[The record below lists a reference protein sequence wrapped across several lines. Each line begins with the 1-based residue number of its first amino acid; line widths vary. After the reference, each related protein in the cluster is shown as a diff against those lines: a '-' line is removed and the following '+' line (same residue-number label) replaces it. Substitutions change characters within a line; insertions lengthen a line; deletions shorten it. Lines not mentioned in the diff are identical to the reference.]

1 MAEREI
7 KKPNILGTES
17 IPRLMLRYAI
27 PSVVSMLV
35 MSLYNIVDQIFI
47 GRGVGFLGNA
57 ATTVSFPLVTVG
69 LAFALLTGN
78 GAAACI
84 SLELGR
90 GESAGAKKTLGNA
103 LFMLIVL
110 SLAFSTASLILLEPL
125 LRLLGSTEAIMPYA
139 IDYTG
144 VILIGMPFSMCATA
158 ISNVIR
164 ADGSP
169 RYSMLCTLSG
179 AVLNTVLDPIYI
191 FVFNMG
197 VRGAA
202 IATVISQVVSFSLV
216 LYYLLYRA
224 KYVRIS
230 FSDFK
235 PAAGVV
241 KKISGLGSS
250 SFVNQISMVLVTI
263 VLNRSLT
270 YYGARSSYGG
280 EIPLAALGI
289 VMKINMILIS
299 VILGISIGLQP
310 IIGFNYGAKNYERV
324 KRSFRI
330 GVTTT
335 GTLAL
340 VVNILFVTVPQVF
353 IGIFGDADPAFNEFA
368 CLSLSTF
375 MGLVFA
381 AGIQIPSSQFFMA
394 IGKPLKAMLLTSAR
408 SVFALVPMLLILPLF
423 WGLRGI
429 LYASPLADISALC
442 VTLFFITRE
451 LKRLPK
457 DTGERAAEEMTKIT
471 EV

>member
-1 MAEREI
+1 MAGQEPQ
-7 KKPNILGTES
+7 KPNILGTES

-27 PSVVSMLV
+27 PSVVSMVV

-57 ATTVSFPLVTVG
+57 ATTVSFPFVTVG
-69 LAFALLTGN
+69 LSIALLTGN

-90 GESAGAKKTLGNA
+90 GESAGARKTLGNA

-110 SLAFSTASLILLEPL
+110 SLSFSVASLIFLEPL

-139 IDYTG
+139 IDYAG

-169 RYSMLCTLSG
+169 RYSMLCVLSG
-179 AVLNTVLDPIYI
+179 AVLNTILDPIYI

-197 VRGAA
+197 VKGAA

-230 FSDFK
+230 FSDLK
-235 PAAGVV
+235 PVAGII

-250 SFVNQISMVLVTI
+250 SFVNQVSMVLVSI
-263 VLNRSLT
+263 VLNRSLA
-270 YYGARSSYGG
+270 YYGARSAYGS
-280 EIPLAALGI
+280 EIPIAALGI

-310 IIGFNYGAKNYERV
+310 IIGFNYGAGNYVRV
-324 KRSFRI
+324 KRAFRI

-335 GTLAL
+335 GIIAL
-340 VVNILFVTVPQVF
+340 IVNILFVTVPGVF
-353 IGIFGDADPAFNEFA
+353 IGVFGDSDPAFNEFA
-368 CLSLSTF
+368 CLALSTF

-381 AGIQIPSSQFFMA
+381 AGIQIPSAQFFMA

-408 SVFALVPMLLILPLF
+408 SVFVQLPLILILPLF
-423 WGLRGI
+423 LGLNGI
-429 LYASPLADISALC
+429 IYANPAADVVSLS
-442 VTLFFITRE
+442 VTLFFIIKE
-451 LKRLPK
+451 LRLISENAVK
-457 DTGERAAEEMTKIT
+457 ITGAAEVT